1 MKNMADRNH
10 VIPVSQPYV
19 SEQDKKAVQECLD
32 KGYLSGDAPIVGE
45 FERNFA
51 DLIGTKFGVALA
63 NGSVALDLA
72 LHVLD
77 LKPGDEVIVPSFTI
91 ASCLFA
97 ILRTGATPVFV
108 DCEEETWNMSIRTV
122 AEKVNSNTKAIM
134 VVHIY
139 GLPVDID
146 PIISLCRDKDI
157 VLIEDSAEAHGVKY
171 RGAYCGSFGD
181 ISTFSFYA
189 NKVITTG
196 EGGMVLT
203 SNERLNERIR
213 YFRNLAFAPPPGKRF
228 VHEEIGWNFRLG
240 SMQAALGNSQINRM
254 DEIANEKRK
263 IGLKYYDRLSE
274 HPLLTLQATQTDYS
288 ENMYWVAGVSLHE
301 SLNTESIA
309 VELKKIGVDTRPF
322 FYPLHKQPLLKNY
335 GLQDQPAL
343 PISEKLGLQ
352 GIYLPSYIGLSDS
365 DIDYVCES
373 LIDLV

>member
-1 MKNMADRNH
+1 MTDRNSL
-10 VIPVSQPYV
+10 IPVSQPYV

-51 DLIGTKFGVALA
+51 DIIGTKYGVALA

-122 AEKVNSNTKAIM
+122 AGKVNSNTKAVM

-139 GLPVDID
+139 GLSVDMD
-146 PIISLCRDKDI
+146 PIISLCRDKNI
-157 VLIEDSAEAHGVKY
+157 ALIEDSAEAHGVKY
-171 RGAYCGSFGD
+171 RDAYCGSFGD
-181 ISTFSFYA
+181 VSTFSFYA
-189 NKVITTG
+189 NKVIITG

-203 SNERLNERIR
+203 NSERLYERVR

-228 VHEEIGWNFRLG
+228 IHEDIGWNFRLG

-254 DEIANEKRK
+254 DEIAHEKRK
-263 IGLKYYDRLSE
+263 IGLKYFDRLSD
-274 HPLLTLQATQTDYS
+274 HPLLKLQATQTDYS
-288 ENMYWVAGVSLHE
+288 KNMYWVAGVLLDE
-301 SLNTESIA
+301 SLNADNTA
-309 VELKKIGVDTRPF
+309 TQLKKLGVDTRPF
-322 FYPLHKQPLLKNY
+322 FYPLHKQPLLGKY
-335 GLQDQPAL
+335 GLQDQPDL
-343 PISEKLGLQ
+343 PVSEKLGLQ

-365 DIDYVCES
+365 DIDYVCKS

>member
-1 MKNMADRNH
+1 MVDQKS
-10 VIPVSQPYV
+10 VIPVSQPYI

-32 KGYLSGDAPIVGE
+32 MGYLSGDAPIVGE

-51 DLIGTKFGVALA
+51 DLIGVKYGVALA

-108 DCEEETWNMSIRTV
+108 DCEEETWNMSIRTISG
-122 AEKVNSNTKAIM
+122 KVNSNTKAIM
-134 VVHIY
+134 IVHIY
-139 GLPVDID
+139 GLPVDLD
-146 PIISLCRDKDI
+146 PIISLCREKNI

-203 SNERLNERIR
+203 NSERLNERVR

-228 VHEEIGWNFRLG
+228 IHDEIGWNYRLG
-240 SMQAALGNSQINRM
+240 SMQAALGNSQIKRM
-254 DEIANEKRK
+254 DEIANGKRQ
-263 IGLKYYDRLSE
+263 IGLKYYERLSE
-274 HPLLTLQATQTDYS
+274 HPLLKLQATHTDYS
-288 ENMYWVAGVSLHE
+288 KNVYWVAGVLLHE
-301 SLNTESIA
+301 SLNAESIA
-309 VELKKIGVDTRPF
+309 VELKKMGVDTRPF
-322 FYPLHKQPLLKNY
+322 FFPLHKQPLLQKF
-335 GLQDQPAL
+335 GLQDQPSL
-343 PISEKLGLQ
+343 PISEKLGSQ
-352 GIYLPSYIGLSDS
+352 GIYLPSYLGLGNS
-365 DIDYVCES
+365 DIEYVCKS
-373 LIDLV
+373 LVNLI